1 MNCKY
6 IKSMGIKDFFKKI
19 GRGFKKA
26 GRWIKERALPFVGR
40 IAKPILNVMSMIPG
54 KIGAIGQIGS
64 AVTNV
69 LHNITEKIP
78 NKDARDKI
86 SNVIDKTNST
96 FQSILDKG
104 KGYAETANKVVDTGK
119 AMIGA
124 AKDGFNNI
132 VKPAVMPKQ
141 LNPM

>member
-1 MNCKY
+1 MCGL
-6 IKSMGIKDFFKKI
+6 KSFFKKI
-19 GRGFKKA
+19 GQGFKKA
-26 GRWIKERALPFVGR
+26 GRWIKDKALPVIGR
-40 IAKPILNVMSMIPG
+40 IAKPILGVMGMLPG
-54 KIGAIGQIGS
+54 KIGLIGKVGS
-64 AVTNV
+64 AVTGA
-69 LHNITEKIP
+69 LHGITEKIP

-86 SNVIDKTNST
+86 NNVIDKGNDK
-96 FQSILDKG
+96 FQTVIDKG

-132 VKPAVMPKQ
+132 VKPAVMPKL